1 MSRHLSPDT
10 ERRALDELLATRSR
24 IDLLEQER
32 DEAKK
37 AFKSIISEEWSRER
51 FLLGIL
57 RGTVS
62 EQLAPSGMD
71 AGMVERSRKIGSAL
85 RAAIE
90 AMERL
95 TGVSAEAEVEDSGGD
110 GDGTEAV
117 LRAAARVRDAQAGLE
132 KVHPGAKASLHVGTK
147 AELDK
152 RLHEVIHPEKVEP
165 FSRGPG
171 LPKRSKSKGQPA
183 PLDGDA

>member
-62 EQLAPSGMD
+62 EQLALSGMD

-95 TGVSAEAEVEDSGGD
+95 TGVSAEVEDTGGD
-110 GDGTEAV
+110 ADGTEAV
-117 LRAAARVRDAQAGLE
+117 LRAAARVRDAQADLE
-132 KVHPGAKASLHVGTK
+132 KAHPGAKASVHVGTK

-152 RLHEVIHPEKVEP
+152 RLHEVIHPEKAEP
-165 FSRGPG
+165 FAHGPG